1 MFTSR
6 NSRNNNNNERTPL
19 LSSSPT
25 TRRISQLYSG
35 ELPEEERDNLNNE
48 LQEESEY
55 REDPYNDEYGVENSD
70 TESLLPD
77 VNTDVETRIYHS
89 RPSFFSLFCSRH
101 KKLIIT
107 LLILLIIT
115 GNILTIYFVYFYN
128 QTRVKVLA
136 YNVWG
141 MPGGIG
147 GCLDKQIRIPALAR
161 SIKNQAV
168 GANLDDFDVI
178 LLTELWMSAD
188 HQIIADSLPKGFHIT
203 GYRELAS
210 AWCDGNVLITTCS
223 GLAIISRYPFKEI
236 EFNMYTYR
244 GSIWD
249 GEGLA
254 GKGVG
259 RVRIQ
264 PVPNLNVDLFVTHT
278 IADSGTT
285 MYNNTWV
292 RINQVEEL
300 MASYIDKSDAD
311 VVILGGDFNSAPTN
325 NPGEPF
331 QIMKSKGLVNS
342 VQEIFYELDEW
353 LHPRFATYAN
363 TRNTFS
369 NMYTPVI
376 YDYIFHRTNSELTTS
391 WTNWFELPLFTTR
404 ILGRMHN
411 LNVSKFIE
419 DNDTSIDP
427 DFEFEFSEDDDE
439 EIVISLSDHEP
450 VISTIYIKKWS
461 EHWPYL

>member
-1 MFTSR
+1 M
-6 NSRNNNNNERTPL
+6 SRNNEQSERTPL
-19 LSSSPT
+19 ISSSPNSI
-25 TRRISQLYSG
+25 RISRLYSG
-35 ELPEEERDNLNNE
+35 ELKEEERDNLNNE

-55 REDPYNDEYGVENSD
+55 RDEPTEEYEVENSD
-70 TESLLPD
+70 TESLLPE
-77 VNTDVETRIYHS
+77 VITQLGSRLPQS
-89 RPSFFSLFCSRH
+89 RPFLYQFCSNH
-101 KKLIIT
+101 KKLIIC
-107 LLILLIIT
+107 LLILLVIT
-115 GNILTIYFVYFYN
+115 ANILTIYFVYFYN
-128 QTRVKVLA
+128 NVRLKVLA

-141 MPGGIG
+141 MPAGIG
-147 GCLDKQIRIPALAR
+147 GCQDKQIRIPALAQNIR
-161 SIKNQAV
+161 NQAV
-168 GANLDDFDVI
+168 GANDDDFDLI
-178 LLTELWMSAD
+178 LFAELWMSAD
-188 HQIIADSLPKGFHIT
+188 HQTLADNLPEGFHIT

-259 RVRIQ
+259 RVRIE
-264 PVPNLNVDLFVTHT
+264 PIPNLIVDVFVTHT

-300 MASYIDKSDAD
+300 MNTYIDKSDAD
-311 VVILGGDFNSAPTN
+311 VVILGGDFNSPPTD

-331 QIMKSKGLVNS
+331 EIIKSKGMINS
-342 VQEIFYELDEW
+342 IQEIFYKLDEW
-353 LHPRFATYAN
+353 LHPKFATYAN

-369 NMYTPVI
+369 NMYTPII
-376 YDYIFHRTNSELTTS
+376 YDYIFHRSNSKLTTS
-391 WTNWFELPLFTTR
+391 WTNWFDLPLFTTR
-404 ILGRMHN
+404 ILGSEHN
-411 LNVSKFIE
+411 VNVSKYVE
-419 DNDTSIDP
+419 DNETSPVESNIELKDQ
-427 DFEFEFSEDDDE
+427 

-461 EHWPYL
+461 QWWPYL

>member
-1 MFTSR
+1 MP
-6 NSRNNNNNERTPL
+6 NNGERKPL
-19 LSSSPT
+19 LPSSPT
-25 TRRISQLYSG
+25 TRRISRLYSG

-55 REDPYNDEYGVENSD
+55 REDSTEEYDVENSD

-77 VNTDVETRIYHS
+77 VVISDLGTRLPHQ
-89 RPSFFSLFCSRH
+89 RSFLSQFCSNH
-101 KKLIIT
+101 KKLIVC

-115 GNILTIYFVYFYN
+115 GNILAIYFVYFYN
-128 QTRVKVLA
+128 NVRLKVLA

-141 MPGGIG
+141 MPAGIG
-147 GCLDKQIRIPALAR
+147 GCQDKQVRIPALAE
-161 SIKNQAV
+161 SIKDEAV
-168 GANLDDFDVI
+168 GANQDDFDLI
-178 LLTELWMSAD
+178 LFEELWMSAD
-188 HQIIADSLPKGFHIT
+188 HQTIAENLPKGFHIT

-223 GLAIISRYPFKEI
+223 GLAIVSKYPFKEI

-259 RVRIQ
+259 RVRIE
-264 PVPNLNVDLFVTHT
+264 PIPNLTVDVFVTHT

-300 MASYIDKSDAD
+300 MNTYIDKSNAD
-311 VVILGGDFNSAPTN
+311 VVILGGDFNSGPTN
-325 NPGEPF
+325 HPGEPF
-331 QIMKSKGLVNS
+331 QIIKSKGMINS
-342 VQEIFYELDEW
+342 VQEIFYKLDEW

-369 NMYTPVI
+369 NMYNPII
-376 YDYIFHRTNSELTTS
+376 YDYIFHRSNSRLTTS
-391 WTNWFELPLFTTR
+391 WTNWFDLPLFTTR
-404 ILGRMHN
+404 ILASKHN
-411 LNVSKFIE
+411 LNVSKFAEE
-419 DNDTSIDP
+419 DNYTSPADHETVMK
-427 DFEFEFSEDDDE
+427 DHE
-439 EIVISLSDHEP
+439 EESLVISLSDHEP
-450 VISTIYIKKWS
+450 VISTIYIKKWRNW
-461 EHWPYL
+461 WPYL